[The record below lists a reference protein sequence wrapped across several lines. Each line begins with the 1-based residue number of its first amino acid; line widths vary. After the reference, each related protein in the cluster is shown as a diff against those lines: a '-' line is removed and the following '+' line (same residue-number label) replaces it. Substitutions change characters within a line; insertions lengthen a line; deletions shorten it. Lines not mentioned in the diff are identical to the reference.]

1 MDNLIKYVNNLF
13 DNNLNIFND
22 KINCNFKN
30 KKENDNI
37 SFSEKSN
44 NNNYSSSKEIDKLL
58 NIPDSYENR
67 LKPQAM
73 EINFFN
79 QK

>member
-1 MDNLIKYVNNLF
+1 M
-13 DNNLNIFND
+13 NIFND

-30 KKENDNI
+30 KKDNDNI

-67 LKPQAM
+67 LKPQAL